1 MEKNKKIVIA
11 NWKMQLS
18 PQEAIAQAKNFKK
31 LYTKAGLEKKVA
43 VAIAPDFLAYLEV
56 AKVLDG
62 SDIFLA
68 AQNGYSETK
77 GAFTGEI
84 SLATLKESACV
95 YVLIG
100 HSERRQFFAET
111 DESINNKISF
121 ALQQDLIPVLCIG
134 ETFQDRKDGRKDVV
148 VMQQVQNAL
157 RGIDIKPSQT
167 LIIAYEP
174 VWAIGSGQAMQPAEL
189 KHTAMIIR
197 QSLIDVLEDKDL
209 PQVKI
214 IYGGS
219 VNAENINSFTDLEM
233 ISGALVGG
241 ASLEAEKFID
251 LIKQI

>member
-1 MEKNKKIVIA
+1 
-11 NWKMQLS
+11 L
-18 PQEAIAQAKNFKK
+18 
-31 LYTKAGLEKKVA
+31 
-43 VAIAPDFLAYLEV
+43 
-56 AKVLDG
+56 
-62 SDIFLA
+62 
-68 AQNGYSETK
+68 
-77 GAFTGEI
+77 
-84 SLATLKESACV
+84 CV
-95 YVLIG
+95 
-100 HSERRQFFAET
+100 
-111 DESINNKISF
+111 
-121 ALQQDLIPVLCIG
+121 G
-134 ETFQDRKDGRKDVV
+134 ETFADRKDGRKDVV

-174 VWAIGSGQAMQPAEL
+174 VWAIGSGQAMQAAEL

-209 PQVKI
+209 PLVKI

-219 VNAENINSFTDLEM
+219 VSSENISSFTDLDI

>member
-1 MEKNKKIVIA
+1 M
-11 NWKMQLS
+11 
-18 PQEAIAQAKNFKK
+18 
-31 LYTKAGLEKKVA
+31 
-43 VAIAPDFLAYLEV
+43 AIAPDFLAYLEV
-56 AKVLDG
+56 AKVLEG
-62 SDIFLA
+62 SGIFLA

-84 SLATLKESACV
+84 SLATLKEVACS

-121 ALQQDLIPVLCIG
+121 ALQQGLIPVLCVG
-134 ETFQDRKDGRKDVV
+134 ETFADRKDGRKDVV

-167 LIIAYEP
+167 LVIAYEP
-174 VWAIGSGQAMQPAEL
+174 VWAIGSGQAMQPVEL

-209 PQVKI
+209 PLVKI

-219 VNAENINSFTDLEM
+219 VNSENISSFTDLDI

>member
-1 MEKNKKIVIA
+1 MEKDKKIVIA
-11 NWKMQLS
+11 NWKMQLK
-18 PQEAIAQAKNFKK
+18 PKEAVEQAKNFKK
-31 LYTKAGLEKKVA
+31 LYTKSGLDKKVD
-43 VAIAPDFLAYLEV
+43 VAIAPDFLAYSEV
-56 AKVLDG
+56 AKVFSG
-62 SDIFLA
+62 SSIFLA
-68 AQNGYSETK
+68 AQNGYGEVK

-84 SLATLKESACV
+84 SLSALAESACA

-100 HSERRQFFAET
+100 HSERRQFFHET

-121 ALQQDLIPVLCIG
+121 ALQQNLIPVLCIG
-134 ETFQDRKDGRKDVV
+134 ETFADRKDGRKDVV

-174 VWAIGSGQAMQPAEL
+174 VWAIGSGQAMQAAEL

-209 PQVKI
+209 PLVKI

-219 VNAENINSFTDLEM
+219 VSPENISSFTDLDI

>member
-11 NWKMQLS
+11 NWKMQLN
-18 PQEAIAQAKNFKK
+18 PAEAIVQAKNFKK
-31 LYTKAGLEKKVA
+31 LYTKAGLDKKVE

-56 AKVLDG
+56 AKVLEG
-62 SDIFLA
+62 SGIFLA

-84 SLATLKESACV
+84 SLATLKEVACS

-121 ALQQDLIPVLCIG
+121 ALQQGLIPVLCVS
-134 ETFQDRKDGRKDVV
+134 ETFADRKDGRKDVV

-167 LIIAYEP
+167 LVIAYEP
-174 VWAIGSGQAMQPAEL
+174 VWAIGSGQAMQPVEL

-209 PQVKI
+209 PLVKI

-219 VNAENINSFTDLEM
+219 VNSENISSFTDLDI

>member
-1 MEKNKKIVIA
+1 MDKDKKIVIA

-18 PQEAIAQAKNFKK
+18 PSQAIDQAKNFKK
-31 LYTKAGLEKKVA
+31 LYTKAGLDKKIN

-56 AKVLDG
+56 AKVLENSG
-62 SDIFLA
+62 VFMA
-68 AQNGYSETK
+68 AQNGYGEPK
-77 GAFTGEI
+77 GAFTGEVSI
-84 SLATLKESACV
+84 SALKESGCT
-95 YVLIG
+95 YILIG
-100 HSERRQFFAET
+100 HSERRQIFAET
-111 DESINNKISF
+111 DESINGKISF

-157 RGIDIKPSQT
+157 RGIDIKPNQT
-167 LIIAYEP
+167 LVIAYEP
-174 VWAIGSGQAMQPAEL
+174 VWAIGSGQAMQAAEL
-189 KHTAMIIR
+189 KHTALIIR

-209 PQVKI
+209 PLVKI

-219 VNAENINSFTDLEM
+219 VNAENISSFTDLDI
-233 ISGALVGG
+233 ISGALIGG